1 MTNAF
6 KSIKQGL
13 TEAIAHA
20 KTKDTE
26 TTDVKLYQPQLLT
39 VTDACYDDHL
49 DTLIRP
55 TKESKHG
62 QKT

>member
-1 MTNAF
+1 MLAKIWFESRKETHMTNAF

-26 TTDVKLYQPQLLT
+26 TTGAKPYQPYAVNVST
-39 VTDACYDDHL
+39 S
-49 DTLIRP
+49 
-55 TKESKHG
+55 ESD
-62 QKT
+62 

>member
-20 KTKDTE
+20 NTKDT
-26 TTDVKLYQPQLLT
+26 TTTGVKLHQPFGSGTSQQTAAGSLLR
-39 VTDACYDDHL
+39 ASY
-49 DTLIRP
+49 
-55 TKESKHG
+55 
-62 QKT
+62 